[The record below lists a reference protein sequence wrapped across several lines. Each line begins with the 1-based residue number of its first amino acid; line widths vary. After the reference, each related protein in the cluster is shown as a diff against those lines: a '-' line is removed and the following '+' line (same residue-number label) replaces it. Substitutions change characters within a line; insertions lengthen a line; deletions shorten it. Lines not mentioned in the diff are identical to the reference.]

1 LARSGL
7 LIPTQSSPDLVR
19 STTLEYTHPSL
30 ATPAQSTW
38 DHAQLRT
45 AYALH
50 YRTLEMAAKGLR
62 PPRGKR
68 APKTRLVSPS
78 RPDIK
83 HLVHWSP
90 KVCKIWPSQNLHYYT
105 YVTLAASRADS
116 PQHSSL
122 CCGLHFVR
130 FLVTHLHWP
139 GTSPQPWPDHGWLR
153 NCSAVRLPFDGRMG
167 FRLRNVSV
175 F

>member
-1 LARSGL
+1 MSCTDSGMVLRKFFICATASPKLLSGAKLGRTRGRFCCTVQYCLCLLARSGL

-19 STTLEYTHPSL
+19 STTLEYTHPWL

-50 YRTLEMAAKGLR
+50 YRTLEMAATISR

-68 APKTRLVSPS
+68 APKTRLVWPS

-83 HLVHWSP
+83 TSGSLEP
-90 KVCKIWPSQNLHYYT
+90 KVLQDLAVTKPSLLHLRYT
-105 YVTLAASRADS
+105 GCN
-116 PQHSSL
+116 Q
-122 CCGLHFVR
+122 GR
-130 FLVTHLHWP
+130 FST
-139 GTSPQPWPDHGWLR
+139 T
-153 NCSAVRLPFDGRMG
+153 F
-167 FRLRNVSV
+167 
-175 F
+175 